1 MRRCDPKGREAGM
14 TLPELLL
21 AVLLLGLLAAVGL
34 GGVGRSVARTR
45 VEAAARQLAV
55 GLEQARSQAQASG
68 SPCAL
73 ALGSS
78 GWREAAA
85 GDLIGE
91 LPPCPVSEATLRQGV
106 RLRHN
111 LPAALRI
118 TSNGLVL
125 DGGTVVIAAP
135 GSDLQR
141 CLVVSLPLGVVRTGR
156 SKAAPGAPPRSSD
169 CVVDV
174 SL

>member
-1 MRRCDPKGREAGM
+1 MQRSDPNAAGL

-21 AVLLLGLLAAVGL
+21 AVLVLGLLAAVGL
-34 GGVGRSVARTR
+34 GGVGRSLARTR

-55 GLEQARSQAQASG
+55 GLEQARSHAQASG

-85 GDLIGE
+85 GELIGE
-91 LPPCPVSEATLRQGV
+91 LPPCPLSEGTLRQGV
-106 RLRHN
+106 RLSHN

-118 TSNGLVL
+118 SSNGLVL
-125 DGGTVVIAAP
+125 DGGTVVLGAD
-135 GSDLQR
+135 GTTLQR
-141 CLVVSLPLGVVRTGR
+141 CLVVSLPLGVVRQGESQAT
-156 SKAAPGAPPRSSD
+156 PGAPPRSSD
-169 CVVDV
+169 CVVDP
-174 SL
+174 LL

>member
-1 MRRCDPKGREAGM
+1 MRRFEHCGQLRNGGM

-21 AVLLLGLLAAVGL
+21 VVLVLGLMAAVAA
-34 GGVGRSVARTR
+34 GGTQRALARMR

-55 GLEQARSQAQASG
+55 GLEAARSEAQAQG
-68 SPCAL
+68 LPCGLELSAHGWVGAAPQDGL
-73 ALGSS
+73 LGC
-78 GWREAAA
+78 AV
-85 GDLIGE
+85 GDERLDGR
-91 LPPCPVSEATLRQGV
+91 VQ
-106 RLRHN
+106 LRHN

-125 DGGTVVIAAP
+125 DGGTLVVGAA

-141 CLVVSLPLGVVRTGR
+141 CLVVSLPLGVVRIGR
-156 SKAAPGAPPRSSD
+156 TTASPQQVIRSSD
-169 CVVDV
+169 CVVDP